1 MLCPSAVN
9 DNGSDRRRPTRPF
22 TLERP
27 VRPSECL
34 EGEIGRLQAKADR
47 ARLDALAVILAM
59 AAREASRVAEWE
71 RRVISELDACA
82 SVVA

>member
-1 MLCPSAVN
+1 MLYPSAVN

-27 VRPSECL
+27 VRSSECL

-47 ARLDALAVILAM
+47 ARLDALAVILAGGAGGQPGGGM
-59 AAREASRVAEWE
+59 GASGDLGT
-71 RRVISELDACA
+71 RRVC
-82 SVVA
+82 

>member
-1 MLCPSAVN
+1 MLYPSAVN
-9 DNGSDRRRPTRPF
+9 DNGSDRRRPIRLL

-47 ARLDALAVILAM
+47 ARLDVAM
-59 AAREASRVAEWE
+59 AAREASRVEEWE

>member
-1 MLCPSAVN
+1 MLYPSAVN

-27 VRPSECL
+27 VRSSECL

-59 AAREASRVAEWE
+59 AAREASRVEEWE